1 MALEIDALVQK
12 ADSSTTTLA
21 TMIPE
26 IWGAEL
32 EPNLRKRAVL
42 EQSVLANT
50 DLLGGPGDIVHI
62 VDLPDISAAA
72 AVSEG
77 TPITVNP
84 LNASAE
90 VQLTPTEVAA
100 AIGVTRKALDRIKYD
115 GMAAI
120 VDRLAYAM
128 SLYIEGGI
136 AALWN
141 GTVPTKGGSLTA
153 RYPNAHT
160 SSNVVVGDTF
170 SVSFLQDS
178 LAALQALDV
187 TPFTDDLFQ
196 LYVHPFQ
203 ARDLMKDSAF
213 RDDMHF
219 AEPQLALRGEIGIY
233 RNCHVIVT
241 NYMVHVMEG
250 ASSLVDTRKALLV
263 SPRWAAIAW
272 KRRPEI
278 VVDPTLYDFG
288 RRRQIAVTADM
299 HIALLHSERAL
310 VLSTAAA

>member
-1 MALEIDALVQK
+1 MALAIDALVQK
-12 ADSSTTTLA
+12 ADSTTTTLA

-26 IWGAEL
+26 IWAAEL

-42 EQSVLANT
+42 QQSVLENT
-50 DLLGGPGDIVHI
+50 DLLGQPGDIVHI
-62 VDLPDISAAA
+62 VDLPDIAAAA
-72 AVSEG
+72 AVAEG
-77 TPITVNP
+77 TPITVNA

-90 VQLTPTEVAA
+90 VQMTPSEVAT

-136 AALWN
+136 AALYN
-141 GTVPTKGGSLTA
+141 GTVPTKGGSLTN
-153 RYPNAHT
+153 RYPNGHASGT
-160 SSNVVVGDTF
+160 VVAGDTF

-178 LAALQALDV
+178 LAVLQSLDV
-187 TPFTDDLFQ
+187 VPYGDDLFQ

-241 NYMVHVMEG
+241 NHIVGVTENTV
-250 ASSLVDTRKALLV
+250 AVRKALLT

-278 VVDPTLYDFG
+278 VVDPTMYDFG
-288 RRRQIAVTADM
+288 RRRQLAVTADM
-299 HIALLHSERAL
+299 HIALLHNERAL
-310 VLSTAAA
+310 TLTTAAA